1 MKSLLVVHLPY
12 TLLHV
17 VGFFILTV
25 FDQECTSSFGSRI
38 QAFGDCTTGAVAI
51 GFSIWISFLA
61 GTLMYMSFYFI
72 KLIFD
77 TEYDTVI
84 QPNEGLDKKE
94 YNIYK
99 PRNIFLFG
107 LITLIASGIFLVLLD
122 TFQFNIFKIRGITFM
137 IHIFL
142 CHLIIAY
149 AFTKKIKL
157 DLSVWLIYFG
167 VVLLSFTFVPSKIP
181 VLFFLLNLMYYFYD
195 DYKGRIREILIP
207 SFLFI
212 IMILII
218 YVFTIAT
225 RDYGTVAFEN
235 ISLLGEYMNTII
247 MKAFV
252 RVTLFEPTILT
263 SSFTNLEDFR
273 ASSNFLSDPRGYVQ
287 FVQLYFQNYHG
298 YNLERFGYAVGLPM
312 IFFAEFGLPGVVALS
327 FITTLFFH
335 LVHIAI
341 KSIISS
347 PVILFIPIYLIT
359 MSDAGSMVIIFLV
372 SLFMFIFFKRI
383 SG

>member
-25 FDQECTSSFGSRI
+25 FDQECTSSFGSRVE
-38 QAFGDCTTGAVAI
+38 AFGDCETGAVAT
-51 GFSIWISFLA
+51 GLSIWISVLA

-77 TEYDTVI
+77 SRYNAVI
-84 QPNEGLDKKE
+84 QPYEELDNKEG
-94 YNIYK
+94 NIYK

-107 LITLIASGIFLVLLD
+107 IISLVASGIILVLLD
-122 TFQFNIFKIRGITFM
+122 TLQFNILKIRGITFM
-137 IHIFL
+137 VHIFL

-157 DLSVWLIYFG
+157 DLSVWLIYF
-167 VVLLSFTFVPSKIP
+167 VIVLLSFTFVPSKIP
-181 VLFFLLNLMYYFYD
+181 VLFFLLNLMYYFWD

-207 SFLFI
+207 SLLFV

-235 ISLLGEYMNTII
+235 ISLLGEYMDTII

-263 SSFTNLEDFR
+263 SSFTNLEEYR
-273 ASSNFLSDPRGYVQ
+273 AASDFLSDPRGYVQ
-287 FVQLYFQNYHG
+287 FVQLYFQDYHG

-312 IFFAEFGLPGVVALS
+312 IFFAEFGLSGVVAFS

-341 KSIISS
+341 KSVISS
-347 PVILFIPIYLIT
+347 PIILFIPIYLIT
-359 MSDAGSMVIIFLV
+359 MSDAGGMVIIFLG
-372 SLFMFIFFKRI
+372 SLFTFIFIKRI
-383 SG
+383 SA